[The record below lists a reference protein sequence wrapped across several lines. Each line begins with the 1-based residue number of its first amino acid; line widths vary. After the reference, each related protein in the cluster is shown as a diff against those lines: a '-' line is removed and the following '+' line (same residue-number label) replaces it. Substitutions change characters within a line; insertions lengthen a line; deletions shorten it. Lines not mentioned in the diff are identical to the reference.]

1 MANRDVVITGLG
13 LVTPLGAG
21 VETNWARLTAG
32 QSGLRRITGFET
44 ADLPAKV
51 AGIVPDIADDPD
63 LEARYGRRIPVL
75 MADDEFVCSYRLDLE
90 RVRGYL
96 RQGG

>member
-1 MANRDVVITGLG
+1 MVQLAEVLGEAASDVAVI
-13 LVTPLGAG
+13 
-21 VETNWARLTAG
+21 
-32 QSGLRRITGFET
+32 
-44 ADLPAKV
+44 
-51 AGIVPDIADDPD
+51 DIADDPE

-75 MADDEFVCSYRLDLE
+75 MADDDFVCSYRLDLD

>member
-1 MANRDVVITGLG
+1 MVRWTVYTRTGCTLCEELMVQLAEVLGEAASDVAVI
-13 LVTPLGAG
+13 
-21 VETNWARLTAG
+21 
-32 QSGLRRITGFET
+32 
-44 ADLPAKV
+44 
-51 AGIVPDIADDPD
+51 DIADDPE

-75 MADDEFVCSYRLDLE
+75 MADDDFVCSYRLDLD

>member
-1 MANRDVVITGLG
+1 MVRWTVYTRTGCTLCEELMVELAEVLGEAASDVAVI
-13 LVTPLGAG
+13 
-21 VETNWARLTAG
+21 
-32 QSGLRRITGFET
+32 
-44 ADLPAKV
+44 
-51 AGIVPDIADDPD
+51 DIADDPE

-75 MADDEFVCSYRLDLE
+75 MADDDFVCSYRLDLD